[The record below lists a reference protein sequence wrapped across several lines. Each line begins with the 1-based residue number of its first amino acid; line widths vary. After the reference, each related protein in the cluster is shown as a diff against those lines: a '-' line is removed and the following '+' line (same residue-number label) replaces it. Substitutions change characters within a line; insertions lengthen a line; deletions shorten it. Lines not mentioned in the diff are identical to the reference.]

1 MSEKVALSF
10 EEISNRLHDMDL
22 PDIDRVVGIG
32 TGGASAAVMLAH
44 QLRKPM
50 TMLYINFRAPDNS
63 PQRPGPELLQQPDLP
78 DTPEHILLVDDV
90 SVSGKTM
97 DFAKSLL
104 EGHQVTTFV
113 LKGHADYVA
122 FPTVAS
128 CVHWPWKPE

>member
-1 MSEKVALSF
+1 MSDKVALSF
-10 EEISNRLHDMDL
+10 EEISERLHSMDL
-22 PDIDRVVGIG
+22 PDVDRVVGIA

-50 TMLYINFRAPDNS
+50 TMLFINFRAPDNS
-63 PQRPGPELLQQPDLP
+63 PQRPGPELLKEPDLP
-78 DTPEHILLVDDV
+78 NQPERILLVDDV
-90 SVSGKTM
+90 SVSGRTM

-104 EGHQVTTFV
+104 EGHDVTTFV
-113 LKGHADYVA
+113 LKGHGDYVA